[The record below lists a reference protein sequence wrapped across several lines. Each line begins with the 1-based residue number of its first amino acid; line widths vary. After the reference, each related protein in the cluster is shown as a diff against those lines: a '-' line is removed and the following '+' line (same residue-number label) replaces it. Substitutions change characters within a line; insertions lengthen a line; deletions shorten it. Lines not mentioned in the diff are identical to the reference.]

1 MHRDALL
8 EHVREGMR
16 VHASSGKRLGKIQQ
30 VHQRETEVYLEVE
43 TVRSFWLRRT
53 GLLFLPP
60 DTVGTVA
67 GTSVTLNVDAK
78 TARGYTYRPRW
89 ILETIDLSIPP
100 YMGG

>member
-43 TVRSFWLRRT
+43 TVRSFWLRTT

-60 DTVGTVA
+60 TPW
-67 GTSVTLNVDAK
+67 
-78 TARGYTYRPRW
+78 ARSRGRVSR
-89 ILETIDLSIPP
+89 
-100 YMGG
+100 